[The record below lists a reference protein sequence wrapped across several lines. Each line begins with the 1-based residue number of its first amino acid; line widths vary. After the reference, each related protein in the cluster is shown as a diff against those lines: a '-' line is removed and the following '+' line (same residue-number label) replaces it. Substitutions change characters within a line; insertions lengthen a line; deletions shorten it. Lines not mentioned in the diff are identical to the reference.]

1 MMEKETS
8 ASTVAKAIQLMKLI
22 ASSHSRSLRLVDL
35 AQAAGLERSTTHRLL
50 QRLVKEEMLVRLKGQ
65 KGYRLGPLVHELGLG
80 ALPRTNL
87 REACHPA
94 LRLLAEQ
101 TGDMAFLVER
111 NGFESVCV
119 DRIAGDFP
127 IQTLTSGIGDR
138 HPLGVGAGGLS
149 ILAALSDDEIDL
161 VLNHIQTRLTQY
173 QTFTIESIRHS
184 IEQTRAR
191 GYAIDAGHAASGVSA
206 MGMVLRLNNG
216 TPAAAVFVASISSRM
231 DATRLAIVEKRMAA
245 AAQLMEAAMNQK

>member
-1 MMEKETS
+1 MEKNTSS
-8 ASTVAKAIQLMKLI
+8 ASTVAKAILLMKLI
-22 ASSHSRSLRLVDL
+22 ASSHSRSLRLIDL
-35 AQAAGLERSTTHRLL
+35 AQTAGLERSTTHRLL
-50 QRLVKEEMLVRLKGQ
+50 QRLVKEEMLVRLRGQ
-65 KGYRLGPLVHELGLG
+65 KGYRLGPLIHELGLG

-87 REACHPA
+87 REVCHPA

-111 NGFESVCV
+111 SGFESVCV

-149 ILAALSDDEIDL
+149 ILAALSDEEVDL
-161 VLNHIQTRLTQY
+161 VLDHIQTRLTQY
-173 QTFTIESIRHS
+173 QTFTTASIQQAVA
-184 IEQTRAR
+184 QTRAR
-191 GYAIDAGHAASGVSA
+191 GYAMDAGHAASGVSA
-206 MGMVLRLNNG
+206 MGMVLRLTNG

-231 DATRLAIVEKRMAA
+231 DATRLAMVEKRMAA
-245 AAQLMEAAMNQK
+245 AAQQMESAMNPK